1 MPVQIFCVGPK
12 IYLHI
17 VPVTNIL
24 CQTNRWFAFSK
35 IGFCAGTKV
44 FEEALKA
51 VNFLLAPPD
60 LKTAL
65 VHTMKCNLV
74 GQQRQARGQK
84 CEGKKLVIIE
94 ANLPV
99 WLSRQKAKKFL
110 RNLKLDRK
118 GGERRKVLNF
128 VVCISALELS
138 LSFLKPPLIDYKVLL
153 SEENVFF
160 FKKWLFSTNI
170 EIRTD

>member
-1 MPVQIFCVGPK
+1 MCRHKSFWRG
-12 IYLHI
+12 
-17 VPVTNIL
+17 TNGS
-24 CQTNRWFAFSK
+24 QFFVSSTWFKNGS
-35 IGFCAGTKV
+35 G
-44 FEEALKA
+44 
-51 VNFLLAPPD
+51 D
-60 LKTAL
+60 
-65 VHTMKCNLV
+65 TMKSNLV
-74 GQQRQARGQK
+74 GQHRQARGQK

-128 VVCISALELS
+128 VVCISALEPS